1 MGLGACFHSGG
12 HPERSGNGGCY
23 EGTLGGC
30 KVLDWLYAE
39 EEMRIG
45 GSGRVKVLWFWQSE
59 SIGYWASRCNHSF
72 VDMRTIARDISYDR

>member
-1 MGLGACFHSGG
+1 
-12 HPERSGNGGCY
+12 
-23 EGTLGGC
+23 
-30 KVLDWLYAE
+30 VLDWLYAE